1 VVVKPVD
8 SSGSDGV
15 RVCRCDQ
22 DIEQAVASVLN
33 VVNAEGSMNTMVVVE
48 ELLQG
53 VEFVVNTV
61 SLNGHHCITDVWT
74 GPPKCQPD
82 GVGVIFDR
90 QDLAAPNQDLVEY
103 SFAVLDALHL
113 RHGAAHLEIMVTERG
128 PVLIECNA
136 RASGD
141 LPRCRA
147 SLGRDQLEV
156 LAMSLADPAAFLSLP
171 QEPPPCTM
179 QMAAIFL
186 RSDCDGILPASSLE
200 RLSELRTFQAFGRH
214 LRNFRPPTG
223 KPGMR
228 FRDVRVGPT
237 DCLSTCPGVVLLG
250 CADAGVLEED
260 VQRIRDWEATDL
272 YCALEAAGEN
282 GENFQ

>member
-156 LAMSLADPAAFLSLP
+156 LAMSLADPAAFFVV
-171 QEPPPCTM
+171 
-179 QMAAIFL
+179 AAGAPSVHHANGRYFSPKRLRWYSSRQFL
-186 RSDCDGILPASSLE
+186 GKIVGVEDVSGVWQTFAQFSPAHREAGNAVPRRSSGADGLFVHVPW
-200 RLSELRTFQAFGRH
+200 RCVV
-214 LRNFRPPTG
+214 
-223 KPGMR
+223 GMR
-228 FRDVRVGPT
+228 RCWSARGGRAT
-237 DCLSTCPGVVLLG
+237 HSRLG
-250 CADAGVLEED
+250 GH
-260 VQRIRDWEATDL
+260 
-272 YCALEAAGEN
+272 
-282 GENFQ
+282 